1 MMLTAKRLM
10 PLLFIA
16 TGLSACQQRPLRVLP
31 VAPNCPPVTFPKA
44 VTDTV
49 EIPSFLRAKT
59 L

>member
-1 MMLTAKRLM
+1 MTQTAKRLT

-16 TGLSACQQRPLRVLP
+16 IGLSACQQRPLRVLP
-31 VAPNCPPVTFPKA
+31 VAPDCPPVTFPKA
-44 VTDTV
+44 ATDPV